1 MNVSRVIVG
10 AVLVTASGCAPRSN
24 DTAPR
29 PLIPREGPSA
39 SVRVQYDGG
48 LFHRQANAVFRVEQP
63 AYVMVAHLGGDGVI
77 RVLFPE
83 DGRSMGYVPARR
95 YFRTAS
101 FRGDYDANPSY
112 WFLRPVMLRSTSAR
126 QYSYDGQGHGFVFMI
141 ASNRPLRF
149 ERVSEL
155 GFWDDLEVR
164 AYQNTLDPRQSIRQF
179 ADYVAGGAKY
189 TLDYAT
195 SSGSYALHSYAQAM
209 ADCAMLSYGSFA
221 MAPWYFLGT
230 GSYLSS
236 LYGMHGVQGCSG
248 RSGPRATLASY
259 TVVVPQRSGRGAL
272 TSTTQV
278 LPPVD
283 IPAHR
288 IPRAGRRDQPE
299 ATPARTLD
307 RPTFGHFGGPTRHVD
322 RRERAPERR
331 QPSSS
336 SGTSSATATAP
347 ASGSGSSSGA
357 SAPARPVGRENN
369 ERQTTKP
376 NP

>member
-1 MNVSRVIVG
+1 MNVSRVIIG
-10 AVLVTASGCAPRSN
+10 AVLVSAAGCAPRSN

-29 PLIPREGPSA
+29 PLIPRDGPSA

-77 RVLFPE
+77 RVLFP
-83 DGRSMGYVPARR
+83 DDSRSSGYVPARR
-95 YFRTAS
+95 YFRTET

-112 WFLRPVMLRSTSAR
+112 WFMRPVMMRGTGAR
-126 QYSYDGQGHGFVFMI
+126 YHSYDGQGHGFVFMI
-141 ASNRPLRF
+141 ASNRPLQF
-149 ERVSEL
+149 ERVSES
-155 GFWDDLEVR
+155 GYWNDLEVR
-164 AYQNTLDPRQSIRQF
+164 AYERTLDPRQSIRQF
-179 ADYVAGGAKY
+179 ADYVAGGVKY

-195 SSGSYALHSYAQAM
+195 SSSSHALHNFAQERV
-209 ADCAMLSYGSFA
+209 DCAMLSFGGFA
-221 MAPWYFLGT
+221 MAPWYLLGT

-236 LYGMHGVQGCSG
+236 LYGMNGLQRCG
-248 RSGPRATLASY
+248 RSNARATLASY
-259 TVVVPQRSGRGAL
+259 TILVPERSGRGAL
-272 TSTTQV
+272 TSSTQV

-307 RPTFGHFGGPTRHVD
+307 RPTFGSWGRPTHHVN
-322 RRERAPERR
+322 RRERAPERS
-331 QPSSS
+331 QPSSG
-336 SGTSSATATAP
+336 GTSSTSSAP
-347 ASGSGSSSGA
+347 ASSSGSSSGA
-357 SAPARPVGRENN
+357 SAAERPVGRENN

-376 NP
+376 KP